1 MRVNGIVLLGGSI
14 VIIPGLFAFAMVNG
28 GFLSWFLFYFYLAV
42 FLYEMVTWFSV
53 LNGIDAQRTV
63 SATRLSAGQT
73 LEVRVTLQRNRSL
86 WPLIWLRIGQDL
98 PRKWRFQAQGVNQ
111 VVQPLWAR
119 EVAQTYHVLG
129 LERGVYVIGQTVLES
144 GDVLGLLRRH
154 RVFPHHH
161 EVIVY
166 PSVVAVRGWTGK
178 HPEEA
183 GLRQPTRRRAEESS
197 NVLGVRDYVPGDR
210 LSRIHW
216 PASAR
221 RGRLQAKEFELHVTG
236 ELLFIP
242 DLSQLSF
249 REHASLFELEMTV
262 VASLMKYAYELHRR
276 FGAALHAEKLTSF
289 PAGTNEALFLRCM
302 EALAMANPTGKV
314 DFAQSLVRIAQEAP
328 RGSTLVVVSPRLDR
342 EVAVAAA
349 MARRNASIEWFGPLD
364 HGTLDEQER
373 TGLRMLQAGRVNV
386 HLIRSA
392 EQLASLQR
400 GGVERATG
408 V

>member
-1 MRVNGIVLLGGSI
+1 MRVKGIVLLAGSI
-14 VIIPGLFAFAMVNG
+14 GLVPGLFSFAMVNG

-42 FLYEMVTWFSV
+42 FLYEFVTWFSV
-53 LNGIDAQRTV
+53 LHGITAERTV

-73 LEVRVTLQRNRSL
+73 LEVRVTLQRNRSP
-86 WPLIWLRIGQDL
+86 WPLIWLRIGQEL
-98 PRKWRFQAQGVNQ
+98 PSKWQLKAQGPNQ
-111 VVQPLWAR
+111 VVQPLWTKHV
-119 EVAQTYHVLG
+119 EQTYHVPG
-129 LERGVYVIGQTVLES
+129 LERGVYVLGETVLES
-144 GDVLGLLRRH
+144 GDVLGLLRRQ

-161 EVIVY
+161 EIIVY
-166 PSVVAVRGWTGK
+166 PSVVSVRGWTGK

-221 RGRLQAKEFELHVTG
+221 RGMLQAKEFELHVTG

-242 DLSQLSF
+242 DLSQVSF
-249 REHASLFELEMTV
+249 SGHESLFELEMTV
-262 VASLMKYAYELHRR
+262 VASLMKYAFELHRR

-289 PAGTNEALFLRCM
+289 PAGTDEALFLRCM
-302 EALAMANPTGKV
+302 EALAMAKPTGKV
-314 DFAQSLVRIAQEAP
+314 DFTQTLVRIAQEAP

-349 MARRNASIEWFGPLD
+349 MARRNANIEWFGPLN
-364 HGTLDEQER
+364 HATLNEQER

-392 EQLASLQR
+392 NQLTTLQR

-408 V
+408 L